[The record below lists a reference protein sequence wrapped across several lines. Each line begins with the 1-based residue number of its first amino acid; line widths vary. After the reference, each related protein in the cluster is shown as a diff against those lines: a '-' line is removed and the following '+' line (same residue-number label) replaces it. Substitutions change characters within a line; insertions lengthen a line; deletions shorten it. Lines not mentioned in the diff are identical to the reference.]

1 VANAEDMA
9 TETLRQSVPLEL
21 KPIPPAEGTE
31 TVPIK
36 EIPKP
41 RYVLVDKSGRYRFWT
56 DKYAEYGRQDF
67 LDLDAAEYISRQHF
81 ALKYDG
87 DVLYIAD
94 LGSRNGTKV
103 NGVDIRGKGWVPLK
117 LGDVVDVANVITLV
131 LTEINEQ

>member
-1 VANAEDMA
+1 M
-9 TETLRQSVPLEL
+9 
-21 KPIPPAEGTE
+21 
-31 TVPIK
+31 
-36 EIPKP
+36 
-41 RYVLVDKSGRYRFWT
+41 DKSGRYRFWT